1 MKIDLKDPAPVSKST
16 PEEESLLETASA
28 PTLRDLRE
36 AAKDLFSR
44 IESEPDPPPES
55 QS

>member
-1 MKIDLKDPAPVSKST
+1 MKIDLKDPAPVPEPT

-36 AAKDLFSR
+36 EAKDLFKR
-44 IESEPDPPPES
+44 IESEPDSTPES
-55 QS
+55 PR